1 MTLGSSEQ
9 QATVTAGYRELAAGP
24 LPFSGK
30 QFVQHPVVV
39 GIECELPALEQVA
52 KVEHHRAVV
61 VRHLYRP
68 APVAECFADHSLRRV
83 DKDNMYRPLSI
94 YLFEDVFEVA
104 DGHRFAGL
112 VGAVGVVAVGVGVE
126 EAGRFPDA
134 NRHNRARVIAA
145 GVDADDTPEAV
156 LPRNLRLP
164 HIAVLVEDVFAILV
178 LTEHQPGA
186 GGEGVLP
193 FLRVEGGEGVVIGAV
208 LPEQVEDGGVLVR
221 AAEAAREDW
230 REVAAALG
238 GGQPCIVHRPGLG
251 ELGVGRRGNGDH
263 AAAVLDSG
271 EDGG

>member
-1 MTLGSSEQ
+1 
-9 QATVTAGYRELAAGP
+9 
-24 LPFSGK
+24 
-30 QFVQHPVVV
+30 
-39 GIECELPALEQVA
+39 
-52 KVEHHRAVV
+52 
-61 VRHLYRP
+61 
-68 APVAECFADHSLRRV
+68 
-83 DKDNMYRPLSI
+83 MYRPLSI

-112 VGAVGVVAVGVGVE
+112 VGAIGVVAVGVGVE

-134 NRHNRARVIAA
+134 DRYNRARVVTA

-164 HIAVLVEDVFAILV
+164 HIAVFVEDVFAVLV

-186 GGEGVLP
+186 SGEGVLP

-230 REVAAALG
+230 REVAAALC

-251 ELGVGRRGNGDH
+251 ELGV
-263 AAAVLDSG
+263 
-271 EDGG
+271 